1 MNLENELAK
10 KEALEKAER
19 EKSYLILW
27 RLQKKSVQLIKY
39 QKHLLSVF

>member
-19 EKSYLILW
+19 EKIILDTLELSLIH
-27 RLQKKSVQLIKY
+27 I
-39 QKHLLSVF
+39 

>member
-19 EKSYLILW
+19 EKINTWYSGDY
-27 RLQKKSVQLIKY
+27 KKSR
-39 QKHLLSVF
+39 